1 MKDEG
6 LEEGPVNSSKVYGA
20 PRVWKSHIIYVLYLL
35 IFFWFQSGIVS
46 LCHFFG
52 ESFLFSFVL
61 DGSKL
66 TLRGLEVY
74 FEGIGGGL
82 KKKEMMMM
90 MPTI

>member
-1 MKDEG
+1 MEITHH
-6 LEEGPVNSSKVYGA
+6 LCF
-20 PRVWKSHIIYVLYLL
+20 VLANFLL
-35 IFFWFQSGIVS
+35 VSQSGIVS
-46 LCHFFG
+46 LCLFFG

-82 KKKEMMMM
+82 KKEMMMM